1 MKCPLCNGT
10 GQAVQ
15 VAEAKPTTE
24 IGRILREARE
34 DAGYTLRMAERATS
48 VSNALISQIETGH
61 IKKPSFDTVIRLCD
75 VYGIKPSK
83 LTRSKGEQSNAA
95 ASK

>member
-10 GQAVQ
+10 GTAIQI
-15 VAEAKPTTE
+15 AEAKPTTE

-34 DAGYTLRMAERATS
+34 DAGYSLRMAERATG
-48 VSNALISQIETGH
+48 VSNALISQVETGH
-61 IKKPSFDTVIRLCD
+61 IKKPSFDTVIKLCD

-83 LTRSKGEQSNAA
+83 LTKPKGGET
-95 ASK
+95 K